1 MLVEEFRG
9 SLFAAGGSSARI
21 KTRPKRKAQ
30 VESAQKKGQTG
41 RLGETMDGLTVKGA
55 RQFLQSGSLDFKT
68 LRSESGAEAVRQS
81 SGSQKTEG
89 ASFAETLKK
98 SISEVNK
105 LQQVADQKI
114 EELITGKTDNIAEV
128 MIAKEQA
135 DVALRLMVQVRNKVL
150 ETYQEMMRM
159 QV

>member
-1 MLVEEFRG
+1 
-9 SLFAAGGSSARI
+9 
-21 KTRPKRKAQ
+21 
-30 VESAQKKGQTG
+30 
-41 RLGETMDGLTVKGA
+41 MDGLTVKGA

-81 SGSQKTEG
+81 SGSQKTEA